1 MRYILKCRVCKV
13 EYTDMH
19 KYQTCGSC
27 GGNLEVVYTE
37 ESRFKKS
44 RGDKFWDYEY
54 LLPKAKYRHTEL
66 GGTKLIKSIDD
77 ERLFLKLEIEN
88 PTRSF
93 KDRGSVVEI
102 AKAKEYGYETIV
114 CASTGNMAY
123 SLAYYAKLEGMKAKV
138 FIGGR
143 ASKHKVRNIKEL
155 RDSDVE
161 KIDGDFNKAL
171 DFAYKYASR
180 HKAFLTGDYC
190 YRKEG
195 QKTLVYEIM
204 DQLHDAT
211 HIIVPVGNAT
221 LLSGVFK
228 GLREMKQARHIKRLP
243 KIIAVQA
250 RKCSPLVKA
259 FVNGEKIKYQKPM
272 TAADAIAVGYPT
284 FGDDA
289 LSMLK
294 LYKGMAMAVSEPE
307 MMKEQK
313 RFLEDY
319 GLVAELASVSTIV
332 AYRKLNLKDNE
343 KAVAIISGG
352 NV

>member
-1 MRYILKCRVCKV
+1 MHRY
-13 EYTDMH
+13 
-19 KYQTCGSC
+19 QACGSC

-37 ESRFKKS
+37 KPRFKKS
-44 RGDKFWDYEY
+44 NGERFWSYEY
-54 LLPKAKYRHTEL
+54 LLPKARYRHTEL
-66 GGTKLIKSIDD
+66 GGTKLISSSDD

-93 KDRGSVVEI
+93 KDRGSIVEI

-123 SLAYYAKLEGMKAKV
+123 SLAYYAKLEDMRARV
-138 FIGGR
+138 FIGGS

-155 RDSDVE
+155 QDADVE
-161 KIDGDFNKAL
+161 KVDGDFNKAL
-171 DFAYKYASR
+171 DVAYKYAAR
-180 HKAFLTGDYC
+180 HKAFLAGDYC

-195 QKTLVYEIM
+195 QKTLIYEIM

-221 LLSGVFK
+221 LLSGIFK
-228 GLREMKQARHIKRLP
+228 GLKEMKQAGHIKKLP
-243 KIIAVQA
+243 KIVAVQA

-259 FVNGEKIKYQKPM
+259 FANGEKIKYQKPM

-289 LSMLK
+289 LGMLRTS
-294 LYKGMAMAVSEPE
+294 KGMAMAVSESE
-307 MMKEQK
+307 MLKEQK

-319 GLVAELASVSTIV
+319 GLVAELASVSTV
-332 AYRKLNLKDNE
+332 AAYKKLKLKENE

>member
-1 MRYILKCRVCKV
+1 MDYILKCRVCKV
-13 EYTDMH
+13 EYSDMH
-19 KYQTCGSC
+19 RYQACGSC

-37 ESRFKKS
+37 RPRFKKS
-44 RGDKFWDYEY
+44 NGERFWNYEY
-54 LLPKAKYRHTEL
+54 LLPKARYRHTEL
-66 GGTKLIKSIDD
+66 GGTKLINSIDD

-93 KDRGSVVEI
+93 KDRGSIVEI

-123 SLAYYAKLEGMKAKV
+123 SLAYYAKLEGIRARI

-155 RDSDVE
+155 KDSDIERV
-161 KIDGDFNKAL
+161 DGDFNKAL
-171 DFAYKYASR
+171 DLAYKYAAR
-180 HKAFLTGDYC
+180 HKAFLAGDYC

-204 DQLHDAT
+204 DQLHDTT

-221 LLSGVFK
+221 LLSGIFK
-228 GLREMKQARHIKRLP
+228 GLREMRQAGHIKKFP

-250 RKCSPLVKA
+250 SKCSPLVKA
-259 FVNGEKIKYQKPM
+259 FTNGNKIKYQKPM

-289 LSMLK
+289 LGMLR
-294 LYKGMAMAVSEPE
+294 LYKGMAIAVSEAE
-307 MMKEQK
+307 MLKEQK

-319 GLVAELASVSTIV
+319 GLVAELASVSTIA
-332 AYRKLNLKDNE
+332 AYKKLELKENE